1 MTLVEMLVVLAIIG
15 IMSAILVPAVLSSG
29 ALTRDRVGYAARE
42 LHQMLTSTQV
52 FASTNRVDTALV
64 YSIDFKADSR
74 FTNGVSVL
82 VVDGYGMA
90 RRFKPEEI
98 RDLVFHTQPRD
109 AGPSP
114 TVALNPAEEERAFI
128 LVGEEEGIIRLMQQG
143 TVLGPYPRLNEN
155 AIPEPYGL
163 DASIF
168 DVNNAGQSIRGL
180 RSIRLY
186 ETDNG
191 EAWPIPPDRKK
202 PDGTYVSHAYEDVLG
217 YLNSDPYSFP
227 AHVFS
232 PAGYL
237 KGPGIKARYTVKVDF
252 SPDASLSDRFLDEEG
267 QEWHPGAD
275 IELYE
280 QTGRIKMADE
290 G

>member
-64 YSIDFKADSR
+64 YSIDRKADSR

-82 VVDGYGMA
+82 VIDGYGMA
-90 RRFKPEEI
+90 RRFKPEELE
-98 RDLVFHTQPRD
+98 DLVFHAQPRD
-109 AGPSP
+109 VGSSAIVTLS
-114 TVALNPAEEERAFI
+114 TTDRERAFA
-128 LVGEEEGIIRLMQQG
+128 LLGEEEGSIRLMQQG

-155 AIPEPYGL
+155 AIPEANGF
-163 DASIF
+163 DNSIF
-168 DVNNAGQSIRGL
+168 DVNDAGQSIRGL
-180 RSIRLY
+180 QSIRLY

-202 PDGTYVSHAYEDVLG
+202 PDGTYVSFSYEDVLG
-217 YLNSDPYSFP
+217 YSDPDPYSFP

-237 KGPGIKARYTVKVDF
+237 KGPGIKARYTINVNF
-252 SPDASLSDRFLDEEG
+252 SPDASLSDRFLDEDG

-280 QTGRIKMADE
+280 QTGRVKMADE